1 MQRQLSRVITA
12 VTCGDSCH
20 VGRQLSRLT
29 TAVTSK
35 DSCHVRGQLSLVKTA
50 GTSMLQPFIRLR
62 FNPFQTKQCSHWSHC
77 FQWSLSCWQN
87 RFSVWYG
94 SMKAVSATISC
105 DKTDR
110 WFGLVWF
117 GRLRIGV
124 HPNPLTRV
132 QWLSQNKF
140 LLVWLGLSFGLIR
153 SKRRLPGVIGSN
165 CDVRGRLTK
174 NRFCLVWFDRSRGLT
189 SLNQN
194 RFSPRDSGLVWP
206 GWIVPQAVSCH
217 KRVFGFGLGNA
228 ITWGGLVWHLSRD
241 LRDDRGETVYLIVVI
256 DAVPRLTTTPPLSQ
270 PHLKQNRFS
279 VGFGS
284 QSANIFHT
292 DTRQAKN
299 CAQKTLFTLFYN
311 FLHTPFTSLFMH
323 AI

>member
-1 MQRQLSRVITA
+1 M
-12 VTCGDSCH
+12 
-20 VGRQLSRLT
+20 
-29 TAVTSK
+29 
-35 DSCHVRGQLSLVKTA
+35 
-50 GTSMLQPFIRLR
+50 
-62 FNPFQTKQCSHWSHC
+62 
-77 FQWSLSCWQN
+77 
-87 RFSVWYG
+87 VW
-94 SMKAVSATISC
+94 
-105 DKTDR
+105 
-110 WFGLVWF
+110 
-117 GRLRIGV
+117 
-124 HPNPLTRV
+124 
-132 QWLSQNKF
+132 
-140 LLVWLGLSFGLIR
+140 FGLIR
-153 SKRRLPGVIGSN
+153 STSHRGPSQPFNTCTLYNDSPRTSFSWFGLVCHLVWFVLKEGCLGLGSN

>member
-1 MQRQLSRVITA
+1 MRRQLSRAITA

-153 SKRRLPGVIGSN
+153 SKRRLPGV
-165 CDVRGRLTK
+165 
-174 NRFCLVWFDRSRGLT
+174 RFQLWRQRPPHQEPVL
-189 SLNQN
+189 
-194 RFSPRDSGLVWP
+194 SGLVWSFTWP
-206 GWIVPQAVSCH
+206 DIIKPKPVFATWQWSGLARLNCSASCQLPQTSFWVWFGQCH
-217 KRVFGFGLGNA
+217 HVGRFGLALITWSQRRPRWDCLSYRCYRCCPSAHHHPPSLSATPETKPVFG
-228 ITWGGLVWHLSRD
+228 WVW
-241 LRDDRGETVYLIVVI
+241 
-256 DAVPRLTTTPPLSQ
+256 LTISKHF
-270 PHLKQNRFS
+270 PHR
-279 VGFGS
+279 
-284 QSANIFHT
+284 H
-292 DTRQAKN
+292 
-299 CAQKTLFTLFYN
+299 KT
-311 FLHTPFTSLFMH
+311 S
-323 AI
+323 